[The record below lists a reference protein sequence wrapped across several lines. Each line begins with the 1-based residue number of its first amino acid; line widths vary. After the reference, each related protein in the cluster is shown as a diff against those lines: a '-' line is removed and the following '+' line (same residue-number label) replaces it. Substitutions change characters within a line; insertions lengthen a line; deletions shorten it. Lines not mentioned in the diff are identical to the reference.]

1 MRLLKQN
8 RVYILVLLILAF
20 IGVTLL
26 FGTSG
31 LKETFENLAWAQPL
45 SYDQKMEQHAAY
57 DGLPVPLPDGKMAM
71 FAENKASANCCGS
84 SVYTSSDG
92 CLCVTKDQIDYI
104 NRRGGNR
111 NSGDF

>member
-1 MRLLKQN
+1 MKQIQI
-8 RVYILVLLILAF
+8 YIFALLILSM
-20 IGVTLL
+20 IGFALF

-31 LKETFENLAWAQPL
+31 MKETFENLAWAQPS
-45 SYDQKMEQHAAY
+45 SYDQKMELHASY
-57 DGLPVPLPDGKMAM
+57 EGLPVPLAEGKLFM
-71 FAENKASANCCGS
+71 FAENKTSANCCGT

-92 CLCVTKDQIDYI
+92 CLCVTKDQIDYL